1 MRPTIARPLW
11 AFLAL
16 CLVATL
22 IAALPV
28 AAQSADSIRA
38 RLAHGTAF
46 APELMMTLYQQ
57 RNFQPIWPRRRQ
69 LDLIGLIAQAWTHG
83 LNDEDYRLSVL
94 RRLTAR
100 PPAGVAAQAD
110 ADLMFTDA
118 FIRYTYDLRY
128 GKLDAQ
134 SLERNARQ
142 FDLQSDMATII
153 EELIDAPDLVTR
165 AERSLGHGF
174 LYENLRGWLVRYQ
187 KFADK
192 GGWSPVSDGQALR
205 LGDTHARIY
214 EIRKRLAAEGFTIAN
229 AGRMYFDEDLEDAV
243 RSFQTRYGLL
253 RDGIVGRRTLATM
266 NVSADERID
275 QIRVNLER
283 LRWVTQSWEE
293 RFVAV
298 NIAGYR
304 VYYIEGNA
312 VQWSARAV
320 VGRPYRQTPVFRS
333 ELTYLV
339 LNPDWTVPPTI
350 LRNDVLPA
358 IRKDPGYLDAQQMD
372 VLDQGEGRI
381 DPATVDWSLYPAQHF
396 PYYIRQR
403 PGAINALGRIKFV
416 FPNDYLVFL
425 HDTPAKGLFE
435 ARERVLSS
443 GCIRVERPMEL
454 AELLLRSPHWDARTL
469 DAEVAKGVTRT
480 LLLDTPVPI
489 VVLYLTAIAPDADE
503 FSLFDDVY
511 QRDAALLMAI
521 EVPDQPQRGSVD
533 SP

>member
-28 AAQSADSIRA
+28 AAQSANSIRA

-46 APELMMTLYQQ
+46 APELMMKLYQQ
-57 RNFQPIWPRRRQ
+57 RDFQPIWPRQRQ
-69 LDLIGLIAQAWTHG
+69 LDLISLIAQAWTHG
-83 LNDEDYRLSVL
+83 LNEEDYRLSVL
-94 RRLTAR
+94 RRLTVR

-118 FIRYTYDLRY
+118 FIRYTRDLRY

-134 SLERNARQ
+134 SLQRNARQ
-142 FDLQSDMATII
+142 IDLQSDVATII
-153 EELIDAPDLVTR
+153 EELIDAPDLTTR
-165 AERSLGHGF
+165 TERSLGHGF

-187 KFADK
+187 GFAVQ
-192 GGWSPVSDGQALR
+192 GGWPPVSDGQALR
-205 LGDTHARIY
+205 LGDTHARIF
-214 EIRKRLAAEGFTIAN
+214 EIRKRLAAEGFPIAN
-229 AGRMYFDEDLEDAV
+229 AGRMFFDEDLENAV
-243 RSFQTRYGLL
+243 RNFQTRYGLL
-253 RDGIVGRRTLATM
+253 RDGIVGRRTVAAM
-266 NVSADERID
+266 NVSAHARID

-304 VYYIEGNA
+304 VYYIEGSA

-333 ELTYLV
+333 KVTTLV

-350 LRNDVLPA
+350 LRNDVLPE
-358 IRKDPGYLDAQQMD
+358 IRKDRAYLDTQQME
-372 VLDQGEGRI
+372 VLDHSGRRI
-381 DPATVDWSLYPAQHF
+381 DPATVDWSLYPAQQF

-435 ARERVLSS
+435 ARERVFSS
-443 GCIRVERPMEL
+443 GCIRVERPLEL
-454 AELLLRSPHWDARTL
+454 AALLLRAQQWDVQAI

-480 LLLDTPVPI
+480 LPLDTPVPI

-503 FSLFDDVY
+503 FSLFADVY
-511 QRDAALLMAI
+511 QRDAALLGALDRPV
-521 EVPDQPQRGSVD
+521 E
-533 SP
+533 